1 MEDDIVVEI
10 EGEEPDIA
18 VEIELIEPS
27 FSDNL
32 LPLLDENFATEIGLA
47 RLETYNTY
55 KNARA
60 NWETEIKQGIKWL
73 GIQNEDAPDW
83 MPEGSCSAV
92 HPLLM
97 ENVVKFQAKAI
108 QELWP
113 AKGPVRTKAKL
124 GTPPPT
130 MAVAERVRAFLN
142 YQLTELVPGFYA
154 DVEQNLFRVGFLGT
168 GIRKMGWNAVEG
180 MPDPVVVAI
189 ENFLVDPTIMHLR
202 HQDEYIERQDM
213 STRIFERHVAE
224 GRFAGCDADL
234 EEQLELDEITMA
246 LAEAQ
251 GFDVQLERRGF
262 PIAESHCYLDLQ
274 GADPETT
281 GTAPYV
287 VHFNYKSGQIYAIR
301 RNWDEG
307 DATQQKIIW
316 YTVDRFIPGM
326 TGFHG
331 YGYLHLIGSLSAA
344 NTAILRALVDAG
356 IYANFQGGYK
366 SKDLKIRDEDTPL
379 SFGEFRD
386 VDGSI
391 EDLSKG
397 FFPLPTKEPSQTLF
411 QMLQF
416 LVQTGQKFADTT
428 DQVVQDSSNYGPVQ
442 TTLALLEAAQGFYN
456 SIHKRLHQ
464 SQHDYF
470 RLLGKVNRDNLPAA
484 TQFSS
489 SSANGVVYA
498 TDFDPKL
505 VDILP
510 ASDPNA
516 MTESQRIAKAQ
527 IELETAMRLPQ
538 IHDQR
543 EAVRRFYVA
552 IGAENIDALLPNPD
566 EGLSADPLS
575 EIQAAIKGKP
585 IKAQMGQNHQ
595 AHIAVKELFLQQPQ
609 MQGSNDPTVAIGK
622 QLILSNVGEHKMLM
636 FVSQIAQVA
645 MMQGLPLNDE
655 RVQMVIAQQML
666 AQNQPT
672 GGQPSVEQQMLAN
685 EKRQL
690 DQTDARQELQAVT
703 AAAKIEKDRDELALK
718 TVRTLAELKQKE
730 DAQLMKIAEN
740 LLDYASKKSQSG
752 EDRLEQLANDR
763 FGTRS

>member
-1 MEDDIVVEI
+1 
-10 EGEEPDIA
+10 
-18 VEIELIEPS
+18 
-27 FSDNL
+27 
-32 LPLLDENFATEIGLA
+32 
-47 RLETYNTY
+47 
-55 KNARA
+55 
-60 NWETEIKQGIKWL
+60 
-73 GIQNEDAPDW
+73 
-83 MPEGSCSAV
+83 
-92 HPLLM
+92 
-97 ENVVKFQAKAI
+97 
-108 QELWP
+108 
-113 AKGPVRTKAKL
+113 
-124 GTPPPT
+124 
-130 MAVAERVRAFLN
+130 
-142 YQLTELVPGFYA
+142 
-154 DVEQNLFRVGFLGT
+154 
-168 GIRKMGWNAVEG
+168 
-180 MPDPVVVAI
+180 
-189 ENFLVDPTIMHLR
+189 
-202 HQDEYIERQDM
+202 
-213 STRIFERHVAE
+213 
-224 GRFAGCDADL
+224 
-234 EEQLELDEITMA
+234 
-246 LAEAQ
+246 
-251 GFDVQLERRGF
+251 
-262 PIAESHCYLDLQ
+262 
-274 GADPETT
+274 
-281 GTAPYV
+281 
-287 VHFNYKSGQIYAIR
+287 
-301 RNWDEG
+301 
-307 DATQQKIIW
+307 
-316 YTVDRFIPGM
+316 
-326 TGFHG
+326 
-331 YGYLHLIGSLSAA
+331 
-344 NTAILRALVDAG
+344 
-356 IYANFQGGYK
+356 
-366 SKDLKIRDEDTPL
+366 
-379 SFGEFRD
+379 
-386 VDGSI
+386 
-391 EDLSKG
+391 
-397 FFPLPTKEPSQTLF
+397 
-411 QMLQF
+411 
-416 LVQTGQKFADTT
+416 
-428 DQVVQDSSNYGPVQ
+428 
-442 TTLALLEAAQGFYN
+442 
-456 SIHKRLHQ
+456 
-464 SQHDYF
+464 
-470 RLLGKVNRDNLPAA
+470 
-484 TQFSS
+484 
-489 SSANGVVYA
+489 VYA